1 MFLYSL
7 FLHSKG
13 SHDIKEVKMKKGY
26 NWKLLVIIILLLLLI
41 GWIIYLNYKK
51 DISIPIKECVQDTDC
66 APKCGCHPDS
76 CVSIEK
82 KGNCEKMFCSQD
94 CSGPLDCNAGYC
106 SCINNKCQVV
116 NNAK

>member
-13 SHDIKEVKMKKGY
+13 SNNIKEVKMKNVY
-26 NWKLLVIIILLLLLI
+26 NWKLLVIILGILFSLV
-41 GWIIYLNYKK
+41 IYLDYKK
-51 DISIPIKECVQDTDC
+51 DISYSIKECVQNTDC

-82 KGNCEKMFCSQD
+82 KDNCEKMFCSQD

-106 SCINNKCQVV
+106 GCVNNKCQVV